1 MAASRVLASSR
12 WHQGFGVLRP
22 GTREQRVP
30 FVTRE
35 AAERIAARA
44 HAAGFTVVEVF
55 EDHAT
60 GGWSYRARKPPQ
72 PPKQRDGS

>member
-1 MAASRVLASSR
+1 MTASRVLATSR

-30 FVTRE
+30 FQSKE

-44 HAAGFTVVEVF
+44 HEAGFTIVEVF
-55 EDHAT
+55 EDSAT
-60 GGWSYRARKPPQ
+60 GGWSYRARKPQ